1 MTMREISITEI
12 ERFNVAVLVLGSIGI
27 GIVTRDLMAFFSFV
41 VASAIVTLNFRLLKN
56 IIDKLLFKHIY
67 EKKDLLIVIPL
78 KFILLLGILT
88 VVVMY
93 GNVRLAYFLFGLSTV
108 FISIIISQLR
118 PVFTS
123 GTQRRQDHGA

>member
-1 MTMREISITEI
+1 MRETSITEI
-12 ERFNVAVLVLGSIGI
+12 ERLNVAILVLGSIGI
-27 GIVTRDLMAFFSFV
+27 GIATRNFMAFFSFA

-56 IIDKLLFKHIY
+56 IIDRLLIKRIY
-67 EKKDLLIVIPL
+67 DKKDLFVVIPL
-78 KFILLLGILT
+78 KFVLLLGILT
-88 VVVMY
+88 VVVIY

-108 FISIIISQLR
+108 FISILISQLR